1 MKNKSSKQILKI
13 LGVILLTIVGIN
25 VLFSLIN
32 LRIDLTEEK
41 RYSLHPAT
49 IDVLENLEEP
59 LEVEILLNGDL
70 PGGMRRL
77 QRSAEQMVRTFN
89 SYSSQKISFSY
100 LDPLTLPAAEQEDF
114 VVGLTEYGIQPTNL
128 FVTEDGGQKSKMIFP
143 GVLIKDVEYET
154 GALILRGEKGMSP
167 DEILN
172 NSVENLEYE
181 LINAIR
187 KLVSKQQYAVG
198 MLMGNGELEGDDGF
212 GIVEA
217 LVEDFE
223 VFKIPLDQAKKVDD
237 LDPFDV
243 LIISGPKEAYDEREI
258 YLVDQYL
265 MKGGNLIIL
274 PNSLAYNLD
283 EAGGEG
289 TVAMPFENGLDQLL
303 FRYGVRVNKDFV
315 QDMNFGYHPV
325 MAGNFGDQQ
334 QLVPL
339 PWPFYI
345 AAGRMAKHPVTK
357 GLDQVIFRFTASLD
371 TVKAD
376 GVKKTP
382 LIFGSDFS
390 RKLTAPVRVAFQDME
405 NGPELESFGLKNLPL
420 LYLLEG
426 EFTSVFKNRFL
437 PVGISKESF
446 LESGKEGRVL
456 VAGTGGLFESSID
469 PRSGEPLP
477 LGIDPFS
484 DSQYANRLLLQNM
497 ISYLVE
503 PDGII
508 ATRTKQY
515 QIRPL
520 NKVKVSQEK
529 TKWQL
534 INVILPVVIIGL
546 LSLVWMFSRKGR
558 RGAKDYS

>member
-1 MKNKSSKQILKI
+1 MKNKSSKHILKS
-13 LGVILLTIVGIN
+13 LGLILLIIVVIN
-25 VLFSLIN
+25 VLFRLVHF
-32 LRIDLTEEK
+32 RIDLTEEK

-49 IDVLENLEEP
+49 VQVLEHLEEP
-59 LEVEILLNGDL
+59 LEVEILLTGNL

-77 QRSAEQMVRTFN
+77 QRSIEQMVRTFN
-89 SYSSQKISFSY
+89 AYSAQKISFYY
-100 LDPLTLPAAEQEDF
+100 LDPLTLPAEQQEDF
-114 VVGLTEYGIQPTNL
+114 IVGLTDYGIQPTNL
-128 FVTEDGGQKSKMIFP
+128 FVNEDGGQKTKMIFP
-143 GVLIKDVEYET
+143 GVLIKDSEYET
-154 GALILRGEKGMSP
+154 GALLLRGEKGMSP
-167 DEILN
+167 DQILN
-172 NSVENLEYE
+172 NSVENLEFE
-181 LINAIR
+181 LINAVR

-223 VFKIPLDQAKKVDD
+223 VFKIPLEQAKKVED

-243 LIISGPKEAYDEREI
+243 LIIAGPKETYSDREI

-265 MKGGNLIIL
+265 MRGGNLVIL
-274 PNSLAYNLD
+274 PNALAYDMD
-283 EAGGEG
+283 EAGGDG
-289 TVAMPFENGLDQLL
+289 TVAMPFDNGLDQLL
-303 FRYGVRVNKDFV
+303 FRYGIRVNKDFV

-357 GLDQVIFRFTASLD
+357 GLDQIVFRFTSSLD

-382 LIFGSDFS
+382 LIFGSDFGK
-390 RKLTAPVRVAFQDME
+390 KLAAPVRVAFQDLE
-405 NGPELESFGLKNLPL
+405 DGPDLESYALQNLPL

-426 EFTSVFKNRFL
+426 DFTSLFKNRFL
-437 PVGISKESF
+437 PDGMPKEGF
-446 LESGKEGRVL
+446 LESGRQGKVI
-456 VAGTGGLFESSID
+456 VAGTGRLFESSFD

-477 LGIDPFS
+477 IGLDPYS
-484 DSQYANRLLLQNM
+484 DMQYGNRLLLQNM
-497 ISYLVE
+497 INYLVE
-503 PDGII
+503 PEGII
-508 ATRTKQY
+508 ATRTKQF

-529 TKWQL
+529 VKWQV
-534 INVILPVVIIGL
+534 INVLLPVVLLGL
-546 LSLVWMFSRKGR
+546 LSLVWMFARKGR
-558 RGAKDYS
+558 

>member
-1 MKNKSSKQILKI
+1 MKNKSNKQILKI
-13 LGVILLTIVGIN
+13 LGVILLTILVIN

-32 LRIDLTEEK
+32 FRIDLTEEK

-49 IDVLENLEEP
+49 IEVLENLEDP
-59 LEVEILLNGDL
+59 LEVEILLSGNL

-77 QRSAEQMVRTFN
+77 QRSIEQTVRTFN
-89 SYSSQKISFSY
+89 AYSSQKISFYY
-100 LDPLTLPAAEQEDF
+100 LDPLTLPQAEQEDF
-114 VVGLTEYGIQPTNL
+114 VVALTEYGIQPTNL
-128 FVTEDGGQKSKMIFP
+128 FVTEDGGQKTKMIFP
-143 GVLIKDVEYET
+143 GIIVKDSEYET
-154 GALILRGEKGMSP
+154 GALILKGEKGMSP

-172 NSVENLEYE
+172 NSVENLEFE
-181 LINAIR
+181 LINAFR

-223 VFKIPLDQAKKVDD
+223 VFKIPLDQAKKVED

-289 TVAMPFENGLDQLL
+289 TIAMPFENGLDQLL

-390 RKLTAPVRVAFQDME
+390 RKLTSPVRVAFQDME
-405 NGPELESFGLKNLPL
+405 NGPDLESFGLSNLPL

-437 PVGISKESF
+437 PDGVLKESF
-446 LESGKEGRVL
+446 LESGKLGRVL
-456 VAGTGGLFESSID
+456 VAGTGDLFESSFD
-469 PRSGEPLP
+469 SRSGEPLP

-484 DSQYANRLLLQNM
+484 DVQYANRLLLQNM

-508 ATRTKQY
+508 STRTKQY

-529 TKWQL
+529 VKWQL
-534 INVILPVVIIGL
+534 INVILPVFIMGL
-546 LSLVWMFSRKGR
+546 FSLVWMFARKGKQAVK
-558 RGAKDYS
+558 G

>member
-1 MKNKSSKQILKI
+1 MKNKSSKHILKALGLII
-13 LGVILLTIVGIN
+13 LIILVIN
-25 VLFSLIN
+25 VLFRLIN
-32 LRIDLTEEK
+32 FRIDLTEEK

-49 IDVLENLEEP
+49 IEVLENLEEP
-59 LEVEILLNGDL
+59 LEVEILLTGNL

-77 QRSAEQMVRTFN
+77 QRSIEQMVRTFN
-89 SYSSQKISFSY
+89 AYSAQKISFTY
-100 LDPLTLPAAEQEDF
+100 LDPLSLPAEEQEDF

-128 FVTEDGGQKSKMIFP
+128 FVNEDGGQKTKMIFP
-143 GVLIKDVEYET
+143 GVLIKDAEYET
-154 GALILRGEKGMSP
+154 GTLLLRGEKGMSS

-181 LINAIR
+181 LINAVR
-187 KLVSKQQYAVG
+187 KLISKQQYAVG

-223 VFKIPLDQAKKVDD
+223 VFKIPLEQAKKVED

-243 LIISGPKEAYDEREI
+243 LIISGPKETYSEREI

-265 MKGGNLIIL
+265 MKGGNLVIFS
-274 PNSLAYNLD
+274 NALAYDMD

-357 GLDQVIFRFTASLD
+357 GLDQVIFRFTSSLD

-382 LIFGSDFS
+382 LIFGSDFGK
-390 RKLTAPVRVAFQDME
+390 KLSAPVRVAFQDME
-405 NGPELESFGLKNLPL
+405 NGPDLESFGLSNLPL

-437 PVGISKESF
+437 PDGVSKESF
-446 LESGKEGRVL
+446 SESGKEGRVL

-469 PRSGEPLP
+469 PRSGEPFP

-484 DSQYANRLLLQNM
+484 DVQYANRLLLQNM

-534 INVILPVVIIGL
+534 INVILPVFIMGL
-546 LSLVWMFSRKGR
+546 LSLVWMVVRRRK
-558 RGAKDYS
+558 

>member
-1 MKNKSSKQILKI
+1 MKNKSNKHILKI
-13 LGVILLTIVGIN
+13 LGLILLTIVVIN

-32 LRIDLTEEK
+32 FRIDLTEEK
-41 RYSLHPAT
+41 RYSLHPAS
-49 IDVLENLEEP
+49 IEVLENLEEP
-59 LEVEILLNGDL
+59 LEVEILLSGNL

-89 SYSSQKISFSY
+89 AFSSQKISFSY
-100 LDPLTLPAAEQEDF
+100 LDPLTLPASEQEDF

-128 FVTEDGGQKSKMIFP
+128 FVTEDGGQKTKMIFP
-143 GVLIKDVEYET
+143 GVLVKDSEYET
-154 GALILRGEKGMSP
+154 GALILKGEKGMSP

-187 KLVSKQQYAVG
+187 KLISKQQFAVG
-198 MLMGNGELEGDDGF
+198 MMMGNGELEGDDGF

-223 VFKIPLDQAKKVDD
+223 VFKIPFEQANKVED

-243 LIISGPKEAYDEREI
+243 LIISGPKETYGEKEI
-258 YLVDQYL
+258 YLLDQYL
-265 MKGGNLIIL
+265 MKGGDLIVL
-274 PNSLAYNLD
+274 PNALAYEMD

-303 FRYGVRVNKDFV
+303 FRYGIRVNKDFV

-325 MAGNFGDQQ
+325 MAGNFGNQQ

-357 GLDQVIFRFTASLD
+357 GLDQVMFRFTSSLD

-376 GVKKTP
+376 GVRKIP
-382 LIFGSDFS
+382 LIFGSEFS
-390 RKLTAPVRVAFQDME
+390 RKLPAPVRIAFQDMDSE
-405 NGPELESFGLKNLPL
+405 PDLDLFGLRNLPL

-437 PVGISKESF
+437 PDGMSKSSF
-446 LESGKEGRVL
+446 LETGNEGRVL
-456 VAGTGGLFESSID
+456 VSGTGRLFESAID
-469 PRSGEPLP
+469 PRSGEPMP

-484 DSQYANRLLLQNM
+484 EVHYANRLLLQNM
-497 ISYLVE
+497 INYLVE
-503 PDGII
+503 PEGII
-508 ATRTKQY
+508 ATKTKQY

-520 NKVKVSQEK
+520 NKVKVNQER
-529 TKWQL
+529 TKWQVV
-534 INVILPVVIIGL
+534 NVVLPVLLMGL
-546 LSLVWMFSRKGR
+546 LSLIWIVAR
-558 RGAKDYS
+558 RRR